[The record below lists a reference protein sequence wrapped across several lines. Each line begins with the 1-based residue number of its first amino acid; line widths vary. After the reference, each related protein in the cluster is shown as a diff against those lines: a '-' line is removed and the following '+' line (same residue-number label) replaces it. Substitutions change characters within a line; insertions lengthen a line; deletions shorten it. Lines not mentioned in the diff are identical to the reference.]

1 MFLSQLAP
9 DRLQEYTE
17 VLLTNIAINKFN
29 SIVTVKN
36 LSQ

>member
-9 DRLQEYTE
+9 DKLQEYAE
-17 VLLTNIAINKFN
+17 VLLTNIAINKYN
-29 SIVTVKN
+29 PIVTVKN